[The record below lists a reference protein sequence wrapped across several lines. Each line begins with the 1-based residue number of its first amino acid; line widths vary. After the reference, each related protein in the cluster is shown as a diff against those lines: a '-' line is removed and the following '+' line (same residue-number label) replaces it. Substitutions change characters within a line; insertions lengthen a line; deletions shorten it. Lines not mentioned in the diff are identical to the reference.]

1 MFLPSDPQAR
11 RPAIRGHRGSYPIPI
26 NPASADPT
34 GKRLVSLRIPRAADM
49 CATSLRRHLIKT
61 KIGTREADCEK
72 VQAMEQKK
80 MGRLPYDKQ
89 MELAYQIY
97 EALCAQHPDWL
108 VALSDTRA
116 ALQKRAAAALA
127 TRPSSDNEGSSTG
140 DV

>member
-1 MFLPSDPQAR
+1 
-11 RPAIRGHRGSYPIPI
+11 
-26 NPASADPT
+26 
-34 GKRLVSLRIPRAADM
+34 
-49 CATSLRRHLIKT
+49 
-61 KIGTREADCEK
+61 
-72 VQAMEQKK
+72 

-108 VALSDTRA
+108 VAFSDTRA

-127 TRPSSDNEGSSTG
+127 TRPTGGNNEGSSTG